1 MAEEPGRWG
10 GNTWLADKMRA
21 LLPTRTELERSRLL
35 RPVAHLLLQ
44 PALWRFTRR
53 SVPRAVGIGL
63 FVGILIMIPVVQP
76 VAAALAAIPFRAN
89 VPLTAGTTLL
99 TNPLTTPLIL
109 VGSLWIGS
117 DLFGFPANPG
127 AMMDMIQSHASLAQ
141 WGEWALSS
149 AAPAMLSGLV
159 VLAAA
164 TGALGYVVANLVW
177 RLWIKNR
184 WRRRRLRSRP
194 AH

>member
-1 MAEEPGRWG
+1 MMPS
-10 GNTWLADKMRA
+10 RA
-21 LLPTRTELERSRLL
+21 ELEQSRLL

-63 FVGILIMIPVVQP
+63 FVGILVMIPVLQP
-76 VAAALAAIPFRAN
+76 LLAALSAIPFRAN

-99 TNPLTTPLIL
+99 TNPVTTPLIL
-109 VGSLWIGS
+109 VAALWIGS
-117 DLFGFPANPG
+117 DLFGFPANPS
-127 AMMDMIQSHASLAQ
+127 AMMEMIQSHASLAE
-141 WGEWALSS
+141 WGQWALSS

-159 VLAAA
+159 VLAAGM
-164 TGALGYVVANLVW
+164 GAIGFVIANLFW

-184 WRRRRLRSRP
+184 WRRRRARHRRP
-194 AH
+194 Y

>member
-1 MAEEPGRWG
+1 MDEEPGRWG
-10 GNTWLADKMRA
+10 SNTWLADKIRPM
-21 LLPTRTELERSRLL
+21 LPTRADLARSRLL

-63 FVGILIMIPVVQP
+63 FVGILVMIPIVQP

-99 TNPLTTPLIL
+99 TNPFTTPLIL

-127 AMMDMIQSHASLAQ
+127 AMIHMIQSHASLAQ
-141 WGEWALSS
+141 WGDWALSS
-149 AAPAMLSGLV
+149 AAPAMLSGLL

-164 TGALGYVVANLVW
+164 TGATGYVVAKFVW
-177 RLWIKNR
+177 RLWIQNR
-184 WRRRRLRSRP
+184 WRRRRARNRSTS
-194 AH
+194 